1 MRQGAFLFSPFALL
15 PLTALVTLEKAAH
28 AEPEQVSVR
37 GGQSGGFTS
46 RADEASAPREVTDAA
61 SLLAPL
67 PGVHVRRF
75 GGDDA
80 LSTIS
85 IRGSS
90 SSQVTVLLGG
100 VPLTGGADPSL
111 DLGSLPLWPG
121 ATMRV
126 YRSFAPASLGPGSL
140 GGTLV
145 LRAPSPGTKPR
156 TEVWTAAG
164 SFGALRLRA
173 GDSRKLGQDELSPD
187 VTTALSVNRSDGD
200 FTYVDPIA
208 AASGVSREAVRKNAS
223 VAAANGLVQ
232 WSMPFVVGGG
242 GAAGSLGRI
251 TVLTLL
257 QARRQGVPGT
267 AKLPTESE
275 TLESTRALASLEVAV
290 PVSETGTMFVRTWG
304 RRDHLALR
312 SRPEEA
318 ARLLS
323 PSRTADT
330 IVAVGASIGLR
341 ARPGKN
347 VHAELRFDGS
357 GERFAPGTWVG
368 TSAPDGATRGTFGFG
383 ADLEAKAFEK
393 LSLTLSSRTDL
404 WHDVSSGTEDVGRQ
418 TGHAGLEI
426 DLSPVV
432 LAAHAGRLAR
442 APSFVERYGNRGIF
456 LGSPN
461 LRPEAATTI
470 DVGASAH
477 GKHGIAQG
485 KVELVGFST
494 WAEDLITFVPQG
506 AYGRAKAAN
515 IGRARLLGLEA
526 DATGR
531 IDRFELRAS
540 YTFLATAN
548 DSECESTVTTGCVA
562 PPLPGRPAHDFVL
575 DASVRLGPARL
586 RYGLDVVADLR
597 ADLTGATRVPARALQ
612 SVGAKLVVPGLS
624 WLTLALDVSNL
635 ADVRGASYQGALGP
649 VVEPIGDLYEYPLPG
664 RSFLATA
671 RVVAPD

>member
-1 MRQGAFLFSPFALL
+1 M
-15 PLTALVTLEKAAH
+15 PLAALVVLEKAAE

-46 RADEASAPREVTDAA
+46 RAEEASAPREITDAA

-100 VPLTGGADPSL
+100 VPLTGGADPTL

-121 ATMRV
+121 ASMRV

-145 LRAPSPGTKPR
+145 LRAPSPGAKPR
-156 TEVWTAAG
+156 TEVWAAAG

-187 VTTALSVNRSDGD
+187 VSTALSVNRSDGD

-232 WSMPFVVGGG
+232 WSMPFVVGDSGRR
-242 GAAGSLGRI
+242 GRI

-275 TLESTRALASLEVAV
+275 TLESTRALASVEAAV
-290 PVSETGTMFVRTWG
+290 PVSETGTLFVRTWG

-330 IVAVGASIGLR
+330 IAALGGSIGMR

-347 VHAELRFDGS
+347 VTTELRFDAS

-383 ADLEAKAFEK
+383 ADLEAKALEK
-393 LSLTLSSRTDL
+393 LSITLSSRTDL
-404 WHDVSSGTEDVGRQ
+404 WHDVSSRTEDVGRQ
-418 TGHAGLEI
+418 TGHIGLEV

-477 GKHGIAQG
+477 GEHGIAQG
-485 KVELVGFST
+485 KLELVGFST

-531 IDRFELRAS
+531 LDRFELRAS

-548 DSECESTVTTGCVA
+548 DSECESTVTSACVA

-586 RYGLDVVADLR
+586 RYGLDVVAGLR

-612 SVGAKLVVPGLS
+612 SVGAKLVVPGVG

-635 ADVRGASYQGALGP
+635 ADVRGASYQGVLGP